1 MEEYKDRLK
10 DISEI
15 RSLMEQSTKFISLS
29 GLSGI
34 SAGIVALAGAIGGY
48 TFLVGEGLYDTVRG
62 GIFYAPS
69 LNQLFEAVGIGLLI
83 LGVAVAS
90 ASFFSI
96 RLARKKGV
104 PIWNKTAERLLINL
118 MIPLATGGVFC
129 ILLAYYGF
137 LGMVAPATLI
147 FYGLALL
154 NAGKYTLREVR
165 YLGISEI
172 VVGLIAAF
180 FLGYGI
186 LFWALGFGVLH
197 IVYGVVMYIRYEQ

>member
-48 TFLVGEGLYDTVRG
+48 AFLVGEGLYDAVRG

-147 FYGLALL
+147 FYGMALL

-172 VVGLIAAF
+172 VLGLIAAF

-186 LFWALGFGVLH
+186 LFWAVGFGVLH

>member
-1 MEEYKDRLK
+1 MKEHADRLR

-34 SAGIVALAGAIGGY
+34 SAGVVALMGAGGAY
-48 TFLVGEGLYDTVRG
+48 AYLVGEGLYDAVRS

-69 LNQLFEAVGIGLLI
+69 SVQLLEVTGIGLLI
-83 LGVAVAS
+83 LLAAVAV

-104 PIWNKTAERLLINL
+104 AIWNKTAARLLINL
-118 MIPLATGGVFC
+118 AIPLVAGGIFC

-137 LGMVAPATLI
+137 LGMVVPATLI
-147 FYGLALL
+147 FYGMALL

-172 VVGLIAAF
+172 VLGLIAAC

-186 LFWALGFGVLH
+186 VFWALGFGILH
-197 IVYGVVMYIRYEQ
+197 IVYGVVMYYKYEQ